1 MKYESPIT
9 YHSKDMANVK
19 SFWKVGQ
26 TSRSSSK
33 IMVPIE
39 RSCHKKHTYEIL
51 KPYHLLF
58 NRYGQCLSFWKVGQT
73 SRSRS
78 QGKKLWYQ

>member
-19 SFWKVGQ
+19 V
-26 TSRSSSK
+26 
-33 IMVPIE
+33 
-39 RSCHKKHTYEIL
+39 
-51 KPYHLLF
+51 
-58 NRYGQCLSFWKVGQT
+58 LSFRQVGQT

-78 QGKKLWYQ
+78 HDTVFVYYRDQYSVCVVRILVYSVCVVQI